1 MDGTKSGEEIFKL
14 LESILDEYNITEK
27 IFKIVTDNGR
37 NIVKAI
43 RLTSQHLNKHIGES
57 DEDDYE
63 NEEEFSEEF
72 TAVKTE
78 FLKMIDNIYGRKHV
92 RCFIHTN
99 QLVVKDGLC
108 I

>member
-1 MDGTKSGEEIFKL
+1 M
-14 LESILDEYNITEK
+14 
-27 IFKIVTDNGR
+27 
-37 NIVKAI
+37 KAI
-43 RLTSQHLNKHIGES
+43 RLTSQHLNKQIGDSDVES
-57 DEDDYE
+57 EEDDYE

-78 FLKMIDNIYGRKHV
+78 FLKKIDNIYGRKHV